1 MTSISFIGL
10 GIMGGPMAANLIK
23 AGHDVIG
30 YDLSTDA
37 VDLLKADGGRAA
49 ESLADA
55 VREVDI
61 VITMVP
67 DSPEVKA
74 AALGEEGIYA
84 NGRPGSLH
92 IDCSSISPDAAREV
106 AAAGAERGF
115 RVVDAPVSGGQF
127 GAVEAS
133 LSIMVGGSEA
143 DVAQALPVLEAVG
156 KTVVHVGPSGSGQ
169 TVKAANQLIVAGT
182 IELVAEAIVLL
193 EAYGVDTEAAVKV
206 LAGGLAGNA
215 ILQRKAAGMLA
226 RDFTPG
232 FRIDLHHKDMGIVT
246 AAAREAGVVIP
257 LGVLTAQLVGSLRAQ
272 GHGGLDHSALLLLVE
287 QLSGRQDSQHS
298 PTEEV

>member
-1 MTSISFIGL
+1 VTSIGFIGL

-30 YDLSTDA
+30 YDLSTEA
-37 VDLLKADGGRAA
+37 VDQLKADGGRAA

-84 NGRPGSLH
+84 NGRSGSLH

-115 RVVDAPVSGGQF
+115 RVVDAPVSGGQS
-127 GAVEAS
+127 GAVEHRCRS
-133 LSIMVGGSEA
+133 WS
-143 DVAQALPVLEAVG
+143 VAVRLTSRRLCPFLR
-156 KTVVHVGPSGSGQ
+156 PSARQWSTSAPPGQ
-169 TVKAANQLIVAGT
+169 
-182 IELVAEAIVLL
+182 
-193 EAYGVDTEAAVKV
+193 
-206 LAGGLAGNA
+206 
-215 ILQRKAAGMLA
+215 
-226 RDFTPG
+226 
-232 FRIDLHHKDMGIVT
+232 
-246 AAAREAGVVIP
+246 
-257 LGVLTAQLVGSLRAQ
+257 
-272 GHGGLDHSALLLLVE
+272 
-287 QLSGRQDSQHS
+287 GRL
-298 PTEEV
+298 

>member
-1 MTSISFIGL
+1 VTSIGFIGL
-10 GIMGGPMAANLIK
+10 GIMGSPMAANLIK

-30 YDLSTDA
+30 YDHSTKA
-37 VDLLKADGGRAA
+37 VDQLKADGGQAA

-74 AALGEEGIYA
+74 AALGEQGIYA
-84 NGRPGSLH
+84 NGRSGSLH

-115 RVVDAPVSGGQF
+115 RVVDAPVSGGQS

-169 TVKAANQLIVAGT
+169 TVKAWTLRQQSRCWP
-182 IELVAEAIVLL
+182 
-193 EAYGVDTEAAVKV
+193 AAWRAMRSCSARPQACS
-206 LAGGLAGNA
+206 LATSRRVSGLTCITRTWA
-215 ILQRKAAGMLA
+215 
-226 RDFTPG
+226 
-232 FRIDLHHKDMGIVT
+232 
-246 AAAREAGVVIP
+246 
-257 LGVLTAQLVGSLRAQ
+257 S
-272 GHGGLDHSALLLLVE
+272 
-287 QLSGRQDSQHS
+287 
-298 PTEEV
+298 